1 MCLII
6 AMKKFFVFPAVIAV
20 AALISC
26 QKQQT
31 EAEKNAEVERQ
42 VQERLAAEHQ
52 AEQQQQLQQQQAD
65 LDAREKALAEKENA
79 AAATPARRERAE
91 PEPVTRARAVS
102 GAGPTSG
109 YSTFYTRLEPH
120 GAWLETADYGYVWQP
135 REAESSQS
143 WRPYTNG
150 RWVYTD
156 AGWTWI
162 SEESFGWA
170 TYHYGRWT
178 RLRGIGWVWV
188 PGQQWAPA
196 WVSWRKS
203 NDYVGWAPLPPEA
216 RFDQRTGIRNWSD
229 NYYDIGPD
237 QYCFVAT
244 REFGAQRAES
254 TILPPERNVAI
265 VNQTTNVT
273 NITYNNTTIVN
284 EGPNYDEV
292 SAQSREPMQRFR
304 LERNASV
311 DVNVEAPRP
320 LVQGETV
327 IVAAPVISA
336 PQASERPRAVKQNIT
351 QVTVDLGWAAIGDHD
366 AAKKTRDKMK
376 AEATPPS
383 NAPPKKFVKAAATTT
398 TASQGAETPA
408 LSTSVTATPLPSAT
422 ISATPA
428 PTAAATSTP
437 ETKMTPRRVIPSEP
451 SPTPAATST
460 PVSSASPLPTP
471 AQRRGRLPV
480 PSATPA
486 PRTMPSATPKSAAS
500 ASPAASDTVSS
511 GAIPALSASLS
522 PTTGASQTEATRGK
536 FKSQAQKFNPPKIEP
551 MSSPS
556 PSPAVTSTPMPD
568 AASVPSISPGGKLT
582 KQEKKEQK
590 REEKK
595 ELKREHKEAAQ
606 QGETASPSP
615 SATP

>member
-1 MCLII
+1 MR
-6 AMKKFFVFPAVIAV
+6 KFFVVLAVIAV
-20 AALISC
+20 ATLVSC

-109 YSTFYTRLEPH
+109 YSTFYTKLEPH

-135 REAESSQS
+135 REAESSRS

-162 SEESFGWA
+162 SEEPFGWA

-292 SAQSREPMQRFR
+292 RAQSREPMQRFR

-311 DVNVEAPRP
+311 DLNVEAPRP

-351 QVTVDLGWAAIGDHD
+351 QVTVDLGWAAIGDHE
-366 AAKKTRDKMK
+366 AAKKARDKMK

-383 NAPPKKFVKAAATTT
+383 NAPSKKFVKAAATTT

-408 LSTSVTATPLPSAT
+408 SSTSVTATPLPSAA

-428 PTAAATSTP
+428 PTAVATSTP
-437 ETKMTPRRVIPSEP
+437 ETKITPRRVIPSEP

-460 PVSSASPLPTP
+460 PVSSASPLPT
-471 AQRRGRLPV
+471 ASQRRGRLPV
-480 PSATPA
+480 PSATPP
-486 PRTMPSATPKSAAS
+486 PRTTPSATPKSAAS
-500 ASPAASDTVSS
+500 TSPAASDTVSS
-511 GAIPALSASLS
+511 GAIPAPSASLS

-536 FKSQAQKFNPPKIEP
+536 FESQAQKFNPRKVEP

-556 PSPAVTSTPMPD
+556 QSPAVTSTPMPD
-568 AASVPSISPGGKLT
+568 AASAPSIFPGGKLT

-595 ELKREHKEAAQ
+595 ELRRERKEGTQ
-606 QGETASPSP
+606 PGTTPSP